1 MSTRRNFLKLLGGAA
16 AVTIA
21 PKIALGEALA
31 KAMKPV
37 PLVPIATM
45 RGNQLLSPD
54 LISKEAFRILQQNL
68 VKQRLLNRKFDR
80 EFVKAGAR
88 IVQTLTI
95 RKPHELR

>member
-1 MSTRRNFLKLLGGAA
+1 MITRRNFLKLLGAGAA

-21 PKIALGEALA
+21 PKMLGEALA
-31 KAMKPV
+31 KATKPV

-88 IVQTLTI
+88 IGQTLTI